1 MLELFTNTSNT
12 QIPNATCKK
21 IKLWKH
27 SFHEQHSFLDIADI
41 AVIRKDTLPAA
52 LAALSCTPVPV
63 LSFHPNRSGSACF
76 F

>member
-1 MLELFTNTSNT
+1 MQLAKRSSFGSIPSMNNTV
-12 QIPNATCKK
+12 
-21 IKLWKH
+21 L
-27 SFHEQHSFLDIADI
+27 LDIADI

-76 F
+76 FKTKETLSTFKA